1 MLAALKWSLQNKS
14 VDTAIVG
21 ITDFDELE
29 EDSRAMSEPYSPTD
43 AALLGKKVTETI

>member
-1 MLAALKWSLQNKS
+1 MLAGLKWSLRNPS

-29 EDSRAMSEPYSPTD
+29 EDTRAMAEPYGKPD
-43 AALLGKKVTETI
+43 AALLGLAPA